1 MVTLRETNFGFSKG
15 SNILTCITPR
25 GSPCALRRKGTKLM
39 PVVIEFIKK
48 YKMFYSGWFSPIVL
62 QFWSMVIIYYLCWVG
77 AKIAIRYGFNA
88 SPADTE
94 WWGGTSM
101 LATVSLSSVVGL
113 VRLLMVV
120 FCLEMPMAQRGVVA
134 LVASVVYVPILIFLL
149 AIFLWFFM
157 ATSMFVAGMIFGV
170 K

>member
-1 MVTLRETNFGFSKG
+1 
-15 SNILTCITPR
+15 
-25 GSPCALRRKGTKLM
+25 
-39 PVVIEFIKK
+39 
-48 YKMFYSGWFSPIVL
+48 
-62 QFWSMVIIYYLCWVG
+62 
-77 AKIAIRYGFNA
+77 
-88 SPADTE
+88 
-94 WWGGTSM
+94 M